1 MKSTITATVK
11 RIEKLSISLSDIHA
25 NGDWISYSILI
36 RVNPKKFKNEIRE
49 GDRIRFIADLKIIK
63 RREFDGDTW
72 DEIEHYK
79 ILNPS
84 NFEILNPNPANPL

>member
-1 MKSTITATVK
+1 MKSTIIATVK
-11 RIEKLSISLSDIHA
+11 RIEKLSISLSDIHV

-49 GDRIRFIADLKIIK
+49 GDRIRFIADMKIIK